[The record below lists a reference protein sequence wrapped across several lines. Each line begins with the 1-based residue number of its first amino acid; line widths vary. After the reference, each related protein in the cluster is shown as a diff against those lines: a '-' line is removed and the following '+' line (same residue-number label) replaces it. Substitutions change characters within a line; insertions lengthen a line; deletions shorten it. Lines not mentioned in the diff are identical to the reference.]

1 MAESGIYNPRQILC
15 VSEPSRFVLSESGEI
30 PIKCGSAILVIQV
43 CIKIDG
49 CAAPILQFF
58 SFFILNLLTMHRFF
72 GLWIR
77 WFQWKCYFSNIWL
90 SNAIHKISF
99 ITKGFLPHRS
109 VLFRIFIRPSANIM
123 RMRSR
128 SPATNRFTNEAWK
141 RAEFRRSPSVSRQSV
156 SYTHLTLP
164 TILLV

>member
-15 VSEPSRFVLSESGEI
+15 VSEPSRFVLSESGET

-99 ITKGFLPHRS
+99 ITKGFFRTGVHYSEFSSALPRTS
-109 VLFRIFIRPSANIM
+109 SGC
-123 RMRSR
+123 
-128 SPATNRFTNEAWK
+128 EAGAQQLTALRRLEK
-141 RAEFRRSPSVSRQSV
+141 SGAQTKPIGVRARGRCQK
-156 SYTHLTLP
+156 
-164 TILLV
+164 